1 MGGGCLGL
9 AWAVVKEVAVAVWV
23 CLVAAVRYEERVTV
37 IVVTF
42 SVVRGSVVVRVEVD
56 TTWEVND

>member
-1 MGGGCLGL
+1 MGGSCLGL